1 MVGVSFHPLGTMVTG
16 PRVSCTGRL
25 RRVTLKRLRSRMR
38 TGDPAFY
45 RCYSCTQSMHT
56 GDPAFHRYIRRMT
69 ANHTSEGW
77 PAVEHCE
84 KAPLALDPNKK
95 ARFLYAHK
103 RYAAKCPSGARW
115 AQGGGTSGIDP
126 FRKPLREPSKK
137 GPSSPFFGAPCG
149 GYMIGQMAP
158 GKFPRWPGRRS
169 PAIPGFRVARQQFWR
184 VRLPI
189 AGASVITP
197 NSLTVSKVKIIP
209 LCAIPGMAASQPAHL
224 LL

>member
-137 GPSSPFFGAPCG
+137 GPSSPFLGAPCG
-149 GYMIGQMAP
+149 GVYDWPDGSGQITTMAGPTEASHSRIP
-158 GKFPRWPGRRS
+158 GGS
-169 PAIPGFRVARQQFWR
+169 PAILAGETPKCWSFCHHAQQFDR
-184 VRLPI
+184 FERKNHPTLC
-189 AGASVITP
+189 
-197 NSLTVSKVKIIP
+197 NSGND
-209 LCAIPGMAASQPAHL
+209 CSQPAHL